1 MHNAVLLL
9 HVVGIMS
16 SLPSNT
22 VATCVSGDAQ
32 CANIGNGTFA
42 SSSEISVPPSWDS
55 HVSLLQGRSRYVQKD
70 PAIKST
76 KFATNEAF
84 HFASLQKGSCVD
96 NEAMAEA
103 ILNQQSMTGGCPMLS
118 SFCQYFPKEQN
129 PCPVMCGLC
138 PVDLDSL
145 ETVTI
150 DITTANPPFKVK
162 GFIEGEVARFEGI
175 PFSKSRAPPNRF
187 EPPEEYVHEEGS
199 TFNALS
205 PGGRCVQSSGQGDE
219 DCLNL
224 DIYAPHNHNKISP
237 VLVWIHGGS
246 WMTGSKNDYV
256 GKLWASESW
265 HNDVDRFIVTILNY
279 RMNILGFPD
288 LPSTGVNLAILDVI
302 MALKWVNNHIS
313 NFGGNTDSITIFGE
327 SAGSMNVLDLWVSPQ
342 ARGLFHRA
350 IAQSPYIWDYDQGTS
365 NPSST
370 RENKKK
376 RQTACMNKA
385 MELACG
391 DSAGSSA
398 CTFQTPTLDHL
409 KQARCFGS
417 WYGPQSDGS
426 SILHS
431 TFYED
436 ICTNSVSVG
445 AGVPLLV
452 GHNALEVALW
462 VTMGTYASKQNQ
474 MVRWVEKLT
483 SSSPEEAECLLSQLG
498 KMYEATG
505 KMKAGKSH
513 IADHHYATS
522 GIFFNMLTEVLSRN
536 PDVYQYSF
544 NESIPGSYGGMCEDG
559 AHACE
564 VAFVIGE
571 EAGLHSSVEED
582 LQTRMRH
589 VWAQFASKGEPGW
602 STTAIGKFSEGQLEI
617 DESGAPFDPSISDLL
632 HNIMCDPEKVKQDS
646 SCH

>member
-1 MHNAVLLL
+1 MF
-9 HVVGIMS
+9 S
-16 SLPSNT
+16 SWCPY
-22 VATCVSGDAQ
+22 
-32 CANIGNGTFA
+32 
-42 SSSEISVPPSWDS
+42 VP
-55 HVSLLQGRSRYVQKD
+55 
-70 PAIKST
+70 A
-76 KFATNEAF
+76 
-84 HFASLQKGSCVD
+84 
-96 NEAMAEA
+96 
-103 ILNQQSMTGGCPMLS
+103 
-118 SFCQYFPKEQN
+118 EQN
-129 PCPVMCGLC
+129 PCPVTCGFC
-138 PVDLDSL
+138 PVDPNSV

-150 DITTANPPFKVK
+150 DITTATPPFKVM
-162 GFIEGEVARFEGI
+162 GYIEGEVARFEGI
-175 PFSKSRAPPNRF
+175 PFSKSRAPPKRF
-187 EPPEEYVHEEGS
+187 EPPEEYVHEAGS
-199 TFNALS
+199 TFSALN
-205 PGGRCVQSSGQGDE
+205 PGGKCVQSSGQGDE

-224 DIYAPHNHNKISP
+224 DIYTPHNHNTISP

-246 WMTGSKNDYV
+246 WQSGSKNDYV
-256 GKLWASESW
+256 GKLWASKSW
-265 HNDVDRFIVTILNY
+265 HENVDHFIVTILNY

-288 LPSTGVNLAILDVI
+288 LPSTSVNLAILDLI
-302 MALKWVNNHIS
+302 MALQWVNNHIS

-365 NPSST
+365 NPGAA
-370 RENKKK
+370 REKKK
-376 RQTACMNKA
+376 KKQTDCMNKA

-409 KQARCFGS
+409 NQARCFGP

-431 TFYED
+431 TFYAD
-436 ICTNSVSVG
+436 ICTENVG
-445 AGVPLLV
+445 ASVPLLV
-452 GHNALEVALW
+452 GHNALEVSMWITL
-462 VTMGTYASKQNQ
+462 GTYANKQKQ

-505 KMKAGKSH
+505 KMQTGKSH
-513 IADHHYATS
+513 IESHHYATS
-522 GIFFNMLTEVLSRN
+522 GIFFNMLTEVLSHN
-536 PDVYQYSF
+536 PDVYQYAF

-582 LQTRMRH
+582 LQARMRD
-589 VWAQFASKGEPGW
+589 VWAQFASTGNPGW
-602 STTAIGKFSEGQLEI
+602 STNAIGKFSEGKLQI

-632 HNIMCDPEKVKQDS
+632 HNIMCAPEKIKQNS